1 LKQKL
6 RWILLGLGLAGALAC
21 LFVDGAWDENRRRTA
36 ALLVLAAAMWFS
48 EVVPPFATALLVITV
63 GSIFL
68 ARPLGDAELFLR
80 PVASPVIALFFGGLV
95 LAMALAKRGLD
106 HRMASLVLG
115 RWGRNSTAL
124 LWAILA
130 FTGVTSMLL
139 SNTATT
145 ALMMT
150 MLAPWLDKPGH
161 DANQKRRLGLAVA
174 MAASIGGMATVI
186 GTPTN
191 AVAAGYLAA
200 NQHPVT
206 FMGWMAWGF
215 PLVLVLLGITGWM
228 LQRWIPVAPEPGPD
242 LEALRQP
249 MNRGDR
255 WVVGV
260 GVVTV
265 GLWMTDWW
273 HGLPAA
279 SIALLPVSVF
289 FLCGILSAADLR
301 KLDWDVLLLIAG
313 GFALGSALEKSGLAG
328 DVAGVLSHG
337 DQAWQVALSL
347 GGLALFLSVFM
358 SNTAAA
364 SLLVPIAGSVGVMDP
379 TMAVI
384 LTAFCCS
391 LGMSLPVS
399 TPPNALMHSRGW
411 VQTRDLMIFGTL
423 ISLVALALMVGVVAV
438 AGR

>member
-1 LKQKL
+1 MKRKI
-6 RWILLGLGLAGALAC
+6 RWFLLGLGLAGAAAC
-21 LFVDGAWDENRRRTA
+21 LFVDGEWDSNRRLAA
-36 ALLVLAAAMWFS
+36 ALLVVAATLWFT
-48 EVVPPFATALLVITV
+48 EVVPPFATALLVIFL

-68 ARPLGDAELFLR
+68 ARPLGDPELFLR

-95 LAMALAKRGLD
+95 LALALAKRGLD
-106 HRMASLVLG
+106 RRMAALVIG
-115 RWGRNSTAL
+115 RWGKNSTGL
-124 LWAILA
+124 LWAVLGL
-130 FTGVTSMLL
+130 TGVTSMFL

-145 ALMMT
+145 ALLIT
-150 MLAPWLDKPGH
+150 MLAPWLESPGH
-161 DANQKRRLGLAVA
+161 DPHQKRRLGLAVA

-206 FMGWMAWGF
+206 FMGWMAWGL
-215 PLVLVLLGITGWM
+215 PLVLVLLGVSGWM
-228 LQRWIPVAPEPGPD
+228 LHRWIPVAPEQGPN
-242 LEALRQP
+242 LEVPREPL
-249 MNRGDR
+249 NTGDYG
-255 WVVGV
+255 VVGV

-265 GLWMTDWW
+265 LLWMTDWW

-279 SIALLPVSVF
+279 YIALIPVSAF
-289 FLCGILSAADLR
+289 FLFGILSAGDLR
-301 KLDWDVLLLIAG
+301 RLDWDVLLLIAG

-328 DVAGVLSHG
+328 DVARALSHG
-337 DQAWQVALSL
+337 EQAWQVALSL
-347 GGLALFLSVFM
+347 GGLALVLSVFM

-364 SLLVPIAGSVGVMDP
+364 SLLVPVAGSVGVMDQ
-379 TMAVI
+379 TLAVL

-423 ISLVALALMVGVVAV
+423 ISLLALGLMVVAAAV